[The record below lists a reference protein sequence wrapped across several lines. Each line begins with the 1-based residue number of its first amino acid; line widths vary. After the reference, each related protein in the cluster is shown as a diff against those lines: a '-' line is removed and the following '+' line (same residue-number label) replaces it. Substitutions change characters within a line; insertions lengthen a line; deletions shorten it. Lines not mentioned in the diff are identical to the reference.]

1 VNNAAKPARSV
12 VLLGGRVSY
21 TIERTRTGRRCR
33 IRVSPAGVVV
43 VLPRDTDEARAASF
57 LRENARWVLEQ
68 IDCARRRG
76 RVGTP
81 RDSADSLLLRGKNVA
96 IEIIEAPS
104 RRRYAVVAQCD
115 GVVRVRIPEGRS
127 VDPRKAVENWLRRQA
142 RHDLLARIATRAAEL
157 KVQPGRVYVMDQK
170 TKWGNCSRL
179 RNLSFNWRL
188 VKAPPAVLDYVV
200 VHELAHLLEPSHSAR
215 FWLVVR
221 SCCPHYAQH
230 RRWLKDHQTTLT
242 SRPTAANK

>member
-1 VNNAAKPARSV
+1 
-12 VLLGGRVSY
+12 
-21 TIERTRTGRRCR
+21 
-33 IRVSPAGVVV
+33 VSPAGVVV
-43 VLPRDTDEARAASF
+43 VLPRDIDEVRAAAF
-57 LRENARWVLEQ
+57 LRENERWVLEQ

-76 RVGTP
+76 RVRRP
-81 RDSADSLLLRGKNVA
+81 RDSAESLLLRGKHVA

-104 RRRYAVVAQCD
+104 RRRYAVVEQCN
-115 GVVRVRIPEGRS
+115 GVVRVRVPEGRS
-127 VDPRKAVENWLRRQA
+127 VDPRKAVETWLRGQA

-157 KVQPGRVYVMDQK
+157 KVQPGRVYVMDQR

-179 RNLSFNWRL
+179 RNLSFSWRL

-200 VHELAHLLEPSHSAR
+200 VHELAHLLEASHSAR

-221 SCCPHYAQH
+221 SYCPEYAKH

-242 SRPTAANK
+242 SRSTAAPR